1 MGSVNV
7 LACVAAAVA
16 AFLVSGVYY
25 GVVGAPAAAEVHRP
39 AWATPVV
46 ELIRNALLVL
56 LVAGL
61 VAQLDPD
68 ATGALLLAAGLFLI
82 PLVLFAGAV
91 FHEGTALSAAAVH
104 LGDWALKLLILVLIV
119 SLWR

>member
-1 MGSVNV
+1 MRGRSGRRVPGERYVLRRRGRARRGGSTSTR
-7 LACVAAAVA
+7 LGDAGCRT
-16 AFLVSGVYY
+16 L
-25 GVVGAPAAAEVHRP
+25 
-39 AWATPVV
+39 
-46 ELIRNALLVL
+46 RNALLVL

-68 ATGALLLAAGLFLI
+68 VTGALLLAAGLFLI

-104 LGDWALKLLILVLIV
+104 LGDWVLKLLILVLIV
-119 SLWR
+119 SLSR

>member
-1 MGSVNV
+1 MV
-7 LACVAAAVA
+7 
-16 AFLVSGVYY
+16 
-25 GVVGAPAAAEVHRP
+25 
-39 AWATPVV
+39 
-46 ELIRNALLVL
+46 

-68 ATGALLLAAGLFLI
+68 FTGVLLLAAGLFLI
-82 PLVLFAGAV
+82 PLVLLAGAV
-91 FHEGTALSAAAVH
+91 FHEGAAISAAAVH

>member
-1 MGSVNV
+1 MSNVNV
-7 LACVAAAVA
+7 WACVVAVVA
-16 AFLVSGVYY
+16 AFVASALYY
-25 GVVGAPAAAEVHRP
+25 SVLGAPATAQVHRP
-39 AWATPVV
+39 TWATPVV
-46 ELIRNALLVL
+46 ELARNAVLVV

-68 ATGALLLAAGLFLI
+68 FTGALLLAAGLFLI
-82 PLVLFAGAV
+82 PLVLLAGAV
-91 FHEGTALSAAAVH
+91 FHEGAAISTAAVH